1 MTVKIKA
8 TTRSSSLDAITAA
21 IGTSGFLRIY
31 DGTQPAGPDT
41 ALSGN
46 TLLAELPLSATAA
59 PAASGG
65 VLTFSTITDEASAIA
80 TGTQTWASL
89 TTSAASGTGGE
100 RIVDMSCGN
109 GSGDLSLSGTITAT
123 GTVSVTSLTI
133 TDGNG

>member
-1 MTVKIKA
+1 MAVKLKESVRNA
-8 TTRSSSLDAITAA
+8 GLDAITTA

-31 DGTQPAGPDT
+31 DGTQPTNPDT

-46 TLLAELPLSATAA
+46 TLLAELPLSSTAA
-59 PAASGG
+59 GAASGG
-65 VLTFSTITDEASAIA
+65 VLTLSAITDETSAIA
-80 TGTQTWASL
+80 TGTQTFASL
-89 TTSAASGTGGE
+89 VTSAGV
-100 RIVDMSCGN
+100 RVVDMSCGN

>member
-1 MTVKIKA
+1 MTVRLKT
-8 TTRSSSLDAITAA
+8 TTRNTALDRITTE

-31 DGTQPAGPDT
+31 NGTQPTGPDT

-46 TLLAELPLSATAA
+46 TLLAELPLSSTAA
-59 PAASGG
+59 ANASGG
-65 VLTFSTITDEASAIA
+65 VLTFSAITTEASALA

-89 TTSAASGTGGE
+89 VTSAGT

-109 GSGDLSLSGTITAT
+109 GSGDLNLSGTITLG

-133 TDGNG
+133 TDGNA

>member
-1 MTVKIKA
+1 MTVRLKA
-8 TTRSSSLDAITAA
+8 TTRNTALDRITAE

-31 DGTQPAGPDT
+31 NGTQPASVDT

-65 VLTFSTITDEASAIA
+65 VLTLSAITAEASALA

-89 TTSAASGTGGE
+89 VTSAGV
-100 RIVDMSCGN
+100 RIVDFSCGN
-109 GSGDLSLSGTITAT
+109 GSGALNLSGTITSG

-133 TDGNG
+133 TDGNA

>member
-1 MTVKIKA
+1 MTVKLKA
-8 TTRSSSLDAITAA
+8 TVRNTALDRITTE

-31 DGTQPAGPDT
+31 NGTQPANPDA

-59 PAASGG
+59 AAASGG
-65 VLTFSTITDEASAIA
+65 VLTLSAITDETSAIA
-80 TGTQTWASL
+80 TGTQTFASL
-89 TTSAASGTGGE
+89 VTSAGV

-109 GSGDLSLSGTITAT
+109 GSGDLNLSGTITAT
-123 GTVSVTSLTI
+123 GTVSVSSLTI

>member
-1 MTVKIKA
+1 MTVRLKT
-8 TTRSSSLDAITAA
+8 TTRNTGLDRITTE

-31 DGTQPAGPDT
+31 NGTQPTGPDT

-46 TLLAELPLSATAA
+46 TLLAELPLSSTAA
-59 PAASGG
+59 AAASGG
-65 VLTFSTITDEASAIA
+65 VLTFSAITDEASALA

-89 TTSAASGTGGE
+89 VTSAGV

-109 GSGDLSLSGTITAT
+109 GSGDLSLSGTITLG

-133 TDGNG
+133 TDGNA

>member
-1 MTVKIKA
+1 MVVRLKT
-8 TTRSSSLDAITAA
+8 TTRNTGLDRITTE

-31 DGTQPAGPDT
+31 DGTQPTGPDT
-41 ALSGN
+41 ALAGN
-46 TLLAELPLSATAA
+46 TLLAQLALSSTAA

-65 VLTFSTITDEASAIA
+65 VLTFSTITADSSADA

-89 TTSAASGTGGE
+89 TTSAGV

-109 GSGDLSLSGTITAT
+109 GSGDLNLSGTITIG

-133 TDGNG
+133 TDGNA

>member
-1 MTVKIKA
+1 MVVRLKT
-8 TTRSSSLDAITAA
+8 TTRNTGLDRITTE

-31 DGTQPAGPDT
+31 DGTQPTGPDT

-46 TLLAELPLSATAA
+46 TLLAELNLSSTAA

-65 VLTFSTITDEASAIA
+65 VLTFSAISDETSAIA
-80 TGTQTWASL
+80 TGTQTWAAL
-89 TTSAASGTGGE
+89 VTSAGV

-109 GSGDLSLSGTITAT
+109 GSGDLNLSGTITAG

-133 TDGNG
+133 TDGNA

>member
-1 MTVKIKA
+1 MTVRLS
-8 TTRSSSLDAITAA
+8 TTVRNTGLAAITTEL
-21 IGTSGFLRIY
+21 GTSGFLRIY
-31 DGTQPAGPDT
+31 DGTQPASVGT

-59 PAASGG
+59 AAPSGG
-65 VLTFSTITDEASAIA
+65 VWTANAITSEDSAPA

-89 TTSAASGTGGE
+89 VTSAGV

-109 GSGDLSLSGTITAT
+109 GSGDLNLAGTITAG